1 VGSTRPITDGDLRN
15 PPVSSHIIGAVVLV
29 DHKPQTKA
37 TPLVLVCSTWQAT
50 SLSGYKIG
58 TRLVIA
64 VAKKLAV
71 LAVKEHLPKVH
82 VKAKQTAPQDV

>member
-1 VGSTRPITDGDLRN
+1 MGSTRPITGGDQRS

-37 TPLVLVCSTWQAT
+37 SPLVLVCSIWQAT

-64 VAKKLAV
+64 VAKKPAV
-71 LAVKEHLPKVH
+71 LAVREHPPKVH
-82 VKAKQTAPQDV
+82 VKAK